1 MTTPIVTSEPTRLS
15 EEPGENAS
23 ALERALL
30 RAGSSYKTSSQ
41 TRAKVLAGLG
51 LAAGS
56 TAMLTGT
63 AAASVTATAAKMT
76 WTKLLIGAS
85 LVGATAVPVGYYALR
100 NAESKK
106 NVPAVSEVSSA
117 PTAPEA
123 APAQTADAQQ
133 APAVRAAML
142 REELGA
148 LDHARLALAN
158 GDARRAIDELD
169 GYDRRFPSG
178 RLQLEAEVLR
188 IDALAK
194 VGHKDVARQHAEA
207 FLRRHPNSVLATRV
221 RAHLAD

>member
-1 MTTPIVTSEPTRLS
+1 
-15 EEPGENAS
+15 
-23 ALERALL
+23 
-30 RAGSSYKTSSQ
+30 
-41 TRAKVLAGLG
+41 
-51 LAAGS
+51 
-56 TAMLTGT
+56 
-63 AAASVTATAAKMT
+63 VTASAAKMT

-106 NVPAVSEVSSA
+106 NVPAAQAVSPA

-123 APAQTADAQQ
+123 APAQESDAQQ
-133 APAVRAAML
+133 PPAVRAAML

-158 GDARRAIDELD
+158 GDARRALDELD

-188 IDALAK
+188 IDAFAK
-194 VGHKDVARQHAEA
+194 VGHKDIARQHAEA